1 MVATA
6 SAEKFLAN
14 NLIQGYVFDPDDTN
28 PADIAWVDMK
38 EFEGISATFVRMIG
52 TGNLDTFT
60 WLGNTDS
67 AGGGTD
73 RIIKA
78 HAVANEPNLEDD
90 NIHLEITADDI
101 AEVGSANGEKL
112 RYVSISAEFATGTD
126 EGCIVYV
133 RYGANHPR
141 SGLSA
146 EVIG

>member
-14 NLIQGYVFDPDDTN
+14 NLIQGYVFDPDDAN
-28 PADIAWVDMK
+28 PKDIAWVDMRD
-38 EFEGISATFVRMIG
+38 FEGISATFVRMIG

-60 WLGNTDS
+60 FLGNTQS
-67 AGGGTD
+67 NGGGTE

-78 HAVANEPNLEDD
+78 HSVDNQPNADGD
-90 NIHLEITADDI
+90 NIHLEITADYI
-101 AEVGSANGEKL
+101 AEVGTANGEAL
-112 RYVSISAEFATGTD
+112 RYVSISAEFADTTD

-133 RYGANHPR
+133 RHGAKHPR
-141 SGLSA
+141 KDLSP